1 MKHEFI
7 LKVSID
13 ECNTGNGAANREEVL
28 NWIQACLNGGNV
40 DCEDISF
47 LKDSINYQITLSKIF
62 GADVINRRG

>member
-13 ECNTGNGAANREEVL
+13 EHDTGNGAVNKEDAL
-28 NWIQACLNGGNV
+28 NWIRACLNGSSI
-40 DCEDISF
+40 DYEDISF

-62 GADVINRRG
+62 GKENVK

>member
-13 ECNTGNGAANREEVL
+13 ERNTGNGAVNREEAL
-28 NWIQACLNGGNV
+28 DWIRACMDGGNV
-40 DCEDISF
+40 DYEDISF

-62 GADVINRRG
+62 GTDVINRRG